1 VVRWIDSRND
11 GDNKY
16 KSGSKEGDCRVWKVG
31 EQLLS
36 GEIHR
41 HGIETQVWRK
51 LYLCLPRSRR
61 HRGDIALR
69 GVKSL
74 LEESCLW

>member
-1 VVRWIDSRND
+1 MMVTPRIRVGARS
-11 GDNKY
+11 
-16 KSGSKEGDCRVWKVG
+16 GDCRIWKAG

-36 GEIHR
+36 GEIRR

-51 LYLCLPRSRR
+51 LYAFPAL
-61 HRGDIALR
+61 GDTGGIFAVG
-69 GVKSL
+69 GVKFL